1 MIPARRILVVTR
13 DSWREQALPVWLST
27 AGYDVD
33 LVGTFAEAKTHL
45 DDRPDAVVTD
55 VKLGAYNGLH
65 LAVRAHELSIPVIL
79 VGLDDAVLE
88 REASA
93 LNTRWLGATPTRE
106 ALVSEIAQ
114 ATSNAASGGDAP
126 RGSGSSFPWMV
137 FGREGTPTDARKPVL
152 H

>member
-1 MIPARRILVVTR
+1 MVPARRILIVTR
-13 DSWREQALPVWLST
+13 DSWRERTLPVWLSA

-33 LVGTFAEAKTHL
+33 LVGTFADAKTHL
-45 DDRPDAVVTD
+45 DDRPTAVVTD

-65 LAVRAHELSIPVIL
+65 LAMRAHALSIPVIL
-79 VGLDDAVLE
+79 IGLDDAVLE

-106 ALVSEIAQ
+106 ALLLEVDQ
-114 ATSNAASGGDAP
+114 ATSNAANAGSSP
-126 RGSGSSFPWMV
+126 RESGSSFPWMV
-137 FGREGTPTDARKPVL
+137 FSREATADERKPVL

>member
-1 MIPARRILVVTR
+1 MVPARRILVVTR
-13 DSWREQALPVWLST
+13 DSWRERALPVWLSA
-27 AGYDVD
+27 AGYEVD

-45 DDRPDAVVTD
+45 DDNPAAIITD

-65 LAVRAHELSIPVIL
+65 LAVRAHALSIPAIL

-93 LNTRWLGATPTRE
+93 LHTRWLGATPTRE
-106 ALVSEIAQ
+106 ALLSELEQ
-114 ATSNAASGGDAP
+114 ATVNATSGDAP
-126 RGSGSSFPWMV
+126 RGSASSFPWMV
-137 FGREGTPTDARKPVL
+137 FGLEDTTADARKPVL